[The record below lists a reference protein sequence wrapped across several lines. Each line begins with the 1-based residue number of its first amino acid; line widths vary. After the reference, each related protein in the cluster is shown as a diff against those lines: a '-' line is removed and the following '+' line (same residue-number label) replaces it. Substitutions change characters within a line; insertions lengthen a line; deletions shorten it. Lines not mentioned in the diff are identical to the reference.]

1 MVLEPLEGLDIE
13 KEEIES
19 VTDYELKVASESID
33 YETTADDVTD
43 LEEKFNL
50 FLAEVV
56 RTRRREGKLIYLA
69 GAINLILV
77 SVIVDTGAL
86 NRYISTRAARIAG

>member
-1 MVLEPLEGLDIE
+1 ME
-13 KEEIES
+13 KEETES

-33 YETTADDVTD
+33 RETTADNVTD

-56 RTRRREGKLIYLA
+56 RTRRREGKLIHLA

-77 SVIVDTGAL
+77 SVMADTGAS
-86 NRYISTRAARIAG
+86 NCYISTRAARIAG